1 MPECAEHTFV
11 HTMHGHRKYLFKS
24 FKKTIFSTKSNKEEG
39 IQSGDTKG
47 DESYP
52 WNSDH
57 GQMRWHHTCS
67 TRKARTRRTAG
78 LLKGDFWISNF
89 SIQVC

>member
-11 HTMHGHRKYLFKS
+11 HTMNGHRKYLFKS
-24 FKKTIFSTKSNKEEG
+24 FKKTIFSTKSNKEEE
-39 IQSGDTKG
+39 IHRADTKG

-57 GQMRWHHTCS
+57 GQTRWHQS
-67 TRKARTRRTAG
+67 TRKACTRQRAG
-78 LLKGDFWISNF
+78 LLKEDFGISNF